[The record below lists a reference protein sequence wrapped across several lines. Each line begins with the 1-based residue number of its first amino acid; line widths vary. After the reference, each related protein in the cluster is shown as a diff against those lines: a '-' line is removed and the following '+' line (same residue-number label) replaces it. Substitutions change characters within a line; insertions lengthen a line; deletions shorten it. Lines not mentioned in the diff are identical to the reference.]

1 MRKYRVDHSYVDMQ
15 TENHQ
20 RYREIRRIVPEGTA
34 ITVLHI
40 GNQETSVATGTGS
53 EPEKVLLLDIG
64 SRRTAAEFFFH
75 TPPTPGEIENAIMR
89 VEDEVSRARE
99 IVAAYPTLIS
109 SDVAILEIAQI
120 AGGHVEST
128 LPLPIEAVEKVFA
141 LLASHSLGR
150 PVSSAGIPGNPA
162 FAATLLILREFMH
175 HLKFT
180 SISVMPR

>member
-1 MRKYRVDHSYVDMQ
+1 LRKYRVDHSYVDMQ
-15 TENHQ
+15 TENHK
-20 RYREIRRIVPEGTA
+20 RYREMRRIVPAGTA

-40 GNQETSVATGTGS
+40 GDQETSVATGTGS

-89 VEDEVSRARE
+89 VEDEVTRARE

-109 SDVAILEIAQI
+109 SDVSILEVAQI
-120 AGGHVEST
+120 AGGHAGSA
-128 LPLPIEAVEKVFA
+128 LPLPIEAVEQVFA

-150 PVSSAGIPGNPA
+150 PVSSAGIPDNPA